1 MNAANSPIALHPNQ
15 RLVMTYDAGETPC
28 EPTRAEE
35 QIRSLVRSFESSHI
49 GILQRHIGAI
59 KAYQKSSVLEV
70 NDIQAAWVEA
80 GLDPMAVFVDE

>member
-35 QIRSLVRSFESSHI
+35 QITLF
-49 GILQRHIGAI
+49 GA
-59 KAYQKSSVLEV
+59 L
-70 NDIQAAWVEA
+70 
-80 GLDPMAVFVDE
+80 F